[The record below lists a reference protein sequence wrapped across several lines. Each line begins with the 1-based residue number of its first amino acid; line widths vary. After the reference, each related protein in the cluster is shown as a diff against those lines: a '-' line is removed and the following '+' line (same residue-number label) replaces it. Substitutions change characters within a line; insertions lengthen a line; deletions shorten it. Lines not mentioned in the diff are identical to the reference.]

1 MHTELW
7 KAADDGA
14 IELNVHAQPG
24 AGRTH
29 IAGRHGTALKV
40 RVAAPPE
47 QGRSNEALVKALAEA
62 FGVAERDVELVSGE
76 KSRIKRFRLRGLEVE
91 DFEERLERL
100 VAEEPAGPASGR
112 RGSPPGGK
120 VKRR

>member
-1 MHTELW
+1 MHTDLW
-7 KAADDGA
+7 KAADDGT

-47 QGRSNEALVKALAEA
+47 HGRANEALVKALAEA
-62 FGVAERDVELVSGE
+62 FGVAGRDVELLSGE
-76 KSRIKRFRLRGLEVE
+76 TSRVKRFRLRGIEAD
-91 DFEERLERL
+91 DFEDRLERL
-100 VAEEPAGPASGR
+100 AAEDAAGPASGR
-112 RGSPPGGK
+112 RGSQPGGK

>member
-47 QGRSNEALVKALAEA
+47 QGRSNEALVK
-62 FGVAERDVELVSGE
+62 D
-76 KSRIKRFRLRGLEVE
+76 
-91 DFEERLERL
+91 RLERL